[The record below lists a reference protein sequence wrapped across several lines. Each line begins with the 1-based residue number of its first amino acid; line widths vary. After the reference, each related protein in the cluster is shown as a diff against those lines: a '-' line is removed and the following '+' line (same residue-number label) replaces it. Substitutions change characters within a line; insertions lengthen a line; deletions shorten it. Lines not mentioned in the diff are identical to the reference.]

1 MKKRGAILWFCMIC
15 AMAVCGQNTSVLQR
29 FGVKTDA
36 AHQRAEINLDG
47 AFPAFALAPNG
58 NCWLV
63 SSHGLPYFTPD
74 IWWSDWHCA
83 SPICPEDNNVWS
95 DHKLF
100 FFSTDTAL
108 LCPGY
113 AFFSDSSY
121 YYLTTDG
128 GNTWIKK
135 NFGIEVYMK
144 DGCMDEEKRLWLANR
159 KSSLLYSEDHGK
171 TFKVLQLP
179 INDTNNFVC
188 SIDMHGGR
196 YGLAGLDNL
205 SQIQLL
211 YTDDNWTSARFVP
224 LPSEANPREQIDK
237 VLIWNDF
244 WVIKQEQK
252 VFYTP
257 ADEVAWQHFPIPV
270 VDFFPDRETG
280 CLMAVTDSLQV
291 VVFSSPT
298 DYRLLCEETLPKL
311 PAEGAVQNGCLY
323 VWCRYRYL
331 CKVDST
337 EVTPKSQFYTSEL
350 NNRPTEVYEG
360 EEIRWGTEWKN
371 GGTYLYAADK
381 QGSEWYQ
388 HLRLPLCSHDFQLIS
403 DSVASYWDGTRHFT
417 LNLINGEAKPTTL
430 ENPLQDFLTA
440 PITEV
445 LISSSSANY
454 REDILRL
461 TAINDS
467 TLRVDRALQT
477 YCQRTHVRKHIP
489 KRWYKGKYHFRPQR
503 ARQKCLHYRHDAD
516 SRTLTSILADIN
528 QRSEQMPSI
537 TEFNITAAD
546 KKRFTEMVNHSS
558 FYEKFYYSEDP
569 AEWHKDF
576 AQIKS
581 FYLSV
586 PEHIDTIGEATLQ
599 TILSEVRAG
608 VLEEDYYVVRITNK
622 NGDTL
627 CFFDSYYPFQSP
639 WSLPWIV
646 GYDNL
651 HFTCYL
657 PVLSQWIAEVVPE
670 NFYGKA
676 RFDNALLLMRV
687 ANYLWREQ
695 LKQVSQ

>member
-36 AHQRAEINLDG
+36 AHQRAEINLTG
-47 AFPAFALAPNG
+47 AHTTFALAPDG
-58 NCWLV
+58 KCWLV
-63 SSHGLPYFTPD
+63 SSSGLPYCTSD
-74 IWWSDWHCA
+74 IWWEDWHCA
-83 SPICPEDNNVWS
+83 SPICPEDNLDWYN
-95 DHKLF
+95 HQLF
-100 FFSTDTAL
+100 FFSADTAL
-108 LCPGY
+108 LCPRY
-113 AFFSDSSY
+113 NYESS

-128 GNTWIKK
+128 GNTWMKK
-135 NFGIEVYMK
+135 NFGIEVSIT
-144 DGCMDEEKRLWLANR
+144 DGCVDEENRLWLINHNT
-159 KSSLLYSEDHGK
+159 LLYTEDCGQ
-171 TFKVLQLP
+171 TFHVLQMPLEDKSP
-179 INDTNNFVC
+179 PDYVF
-188 SIDMHGGR
+188 SLDMHDGG
-196 YGLAGLDNL
+196 YGLAALNNF
-205 SQIQLL
+205 SQKQLI
-211 YTDDNWTSARFVP
+211 YTDNNWSSAHCVP
-224 LPSEANPREQIDK
+224 FPPDADPHWQIDK
-237 VLIWNDF
+237 VLIWNNF
-244 WVIKQEQK
+244 WVIRQNHK

-257 ADEVAWQHFPIPV
+257 SDEVAWQHFPIPV

-280 CLMAVTDSLQV
+280 RLMAVTDSLQV

-298 DYRLLCEETLPKL
+298 DYRLLCEETLPTL
-311 PAEGAVQNGCLY
+311 PVEGAVQNGCLY

-388 HLRLPLCSHDFQLIS
+388 HLRLPLFSRDFQLIN

-467 TLRVDRALQT
+467 TLRVDRSLQT

-537 TEFNITAAD
+537 TEFNITADD

-586 PEHIDTIGEATLQ
+586 PEHIDTIGETTLQ

-608 VLEEDYYVVRITNK
+608 VLEEDYYFVRITNK

-627 CFFDSYYPFQSP
+627 CFFDSHYPFQSP
-639 WSLPWIV
+639 WTLPWIV

-657 PVLSQWIAEVVPE
+657 PALSQWIAEVVPE
-670 NFYGKA
+670 NFYGRE

-687 ANYLWREQ
+687 ANYLRRGQ
-695 LKQVSQ
+695 LKQASR